1 MSCFIEAE
9 CLRSYNDLV
18 VNYNKLFNANSYLK
32 RENKQLQVNL
42 RTHSKLLEDRKYR

>member
-1 MSCFIEAE
+1 MNYFIEAE

-18 VNYNKLFNANSYLK
+18 ANYNKLFNVNSYLK
-32 RENKQLQVNL
+32 KENKHLQVNL